1 MKELTKPAGILL
13 LIAAVAAAL
22 LGIIHDVTAG
32 PIATKSAAT
41 QAAAMQ
47 EVFPDAES
55 FETVEDAPLSGTISA
70 VNVAKDASGSD
81 AGYVITVA
89 PSGFG
94 GPITTMV
101 GVTADG
107 TVTGISVLSLS
118 ETPGLGARATEEGE
132 GSFKSQFEGFSGNL
146 AVTKDGGDI
155 VPITSATITS
165 RAVTSGVK
173 EAVDLVAENGGAK

>member
-1 MKELTKPAGILL
+1 
-13 LIAAVAAAL
+13 
-22 LGIIHDVTAG
+22 
-32 PIATKSAAT
+32 
-41 QAAAMQ
+41 
-47 EVFPDAES
+47 
-55 FETVEDAPLSGTISA
+55 
-70 VNVAKDASGSD
+70 
-81 AGYVITVA
+81 
-89 PSGFG
+89 
-94 GPITTMV
+94 MV

-118 ETPGLGARATEEGE
+118 ETPGLGARATEEGA

-173 EAVDLVAENGGAK
+173 EAVDWVAENGGAK

>member
-55 FETVEDAPLSGTISA
+55 FETIEDAPLSGTISA

-132 GSFKSQFEGFSGNL
+132 GSLQVQLLRQEL
-146 AVTKDGGDI
+146 
-155 VPITSATITS
+155 
-165 RAVTSGVK
+165 
-173 EAVDLVAENGGAK
+173 